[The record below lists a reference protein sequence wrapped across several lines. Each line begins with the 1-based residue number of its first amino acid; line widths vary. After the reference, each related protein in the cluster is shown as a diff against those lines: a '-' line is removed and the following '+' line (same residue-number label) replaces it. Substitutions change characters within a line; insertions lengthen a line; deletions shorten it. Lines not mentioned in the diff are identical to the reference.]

1 MNDYQNYFQFEVK
14 FLTHNFIDI
23 YNKCQFITDLEI
35 KLVTL
40 VIKSDIHL
48 QSKLGQVSK
57 SMQDLLF
64 KLNNDK
70 NSKKL
75 SWVHT
80 SK

>member
-23 YNKCQFITDLEI
+23 YNTFQLKTDLEI

>member
-23 YNKCQFITDLEI
+23 YNTCQLKTDLEI

-70 NSKKL
+70 KN
-75 SWVHT
+75 
-80 SK
+80 